1 MRDIVISALAA
12 AVVVT
17 VMVIQSIKCSPSL
30 SEAPSASLTDIDGFT
45 AETLEPSE
53 AERNVLPSDTILDKR
68 RYVDAVGNWYVVSL
82 VVGGR
87 SKSSIHRPELCL
99 PSQGFQMMSPRQV
112 EAAGTDWQVVTLM
125 RRAQSPLGFAY
136 TFFNQDGFRTSS
148 HVRRIMQ
155 DVWDRSIHSRIDRW
169 AMVTVVSSVA
179 KDIRIC
185 AFLAK
190 LREVMR

>member
-1 MRDIVISALAA
+1 MRDIVISAIAA

-45 AETLEPSE
+45 AETIEPSE

-99 PSQGFQMMSPRQV
+99 PSQGFQMTSPRQV

-136 TFFNQDGFRTSS
+136 TFFNQAGFRTSS

-179 KDIRIC
+179 DDSRIC

-190 LREVMR
+190 LREVVR

>member
-1 MRDIVISALAA
+1 MRDIVISAIAA

-45 AETLEPSE
+45 AETIEPSE

-99 PSQGFQMMSPRQV
+99 PSQGFQMTSPRQV

-125 RRAQSPLGFAY
+125 RGAQSPLGFAY
-136 TFFNQDGFRTSS
+136 TFFNQAGFRTSS

-179 KDIRIC
+179 DDFRIC

-190 LREVMR
+190 LKEVVR

>member
-1 MRDIVISALAA
+1 MRDIVISAIAA

-45 AETLEPSE
+45 AETIEPSE

-99 PSQGFQMMSPRQV
+99 PSQGFQMTSPRQV

-136 TFFNQDGFRTSS
+136 TFFNQAGFRTSS

-179 KDIRIC
+179 DDSRIC

>member
-1 MRDIVISALAA
+1 MRDIVISAIAA

-45 AETLEPSE
+45 AETIEPSE

-99 PSQGFQMMSPRQV
+99 PSQGFQMTSPRQV

-136 TFFNQDGFRTSS
+136 TFFNQAGFRTSS

-179 KDIRIC
+179 DDIRIC

-190 LREVMR
+190 LREVVR

>member
-1 MRDIVISALAA
+1 MRDIVISAIAA

-30 SEAPSASLTDIDGFT
+30 SEAPLASLTDIDGFT
-45 AETLEPSE
+45 AETIEPSE

-68 RYVDAVGNWYVVSL
+68 RYVDDVGNWYVVSL

-99 PSQGFQMMSPRQV
+99 PSQGFQMTSPRQV

-136 TFFNQDGFRTSS
+136 TFFNQAGFRTSS

-179 KDIRIC
+179 DDSRIC

>member
-1 MRDIVISALAA
+1 MRDIVISAIAA

-45 AETLEPSE
+45 AETIEPSE

-99 PSQGFQMMSPRQV
+99 PSQGFQMTSPRQV

-125 RRAQSPLGFAY
+125 GRAQSPLGFAY
-136 TFFNQDGFRTSS
+136 TFFNQAGFRTSS

-179 KDIRIC
+179 DDSRIC